1 MTAHKVGPRSI
12 THIRGKIVNFR
23 PPLSIVVASYPYYGC
38 EIAIDTD
45 NHRLSM
51 LERVQLL
58 LLRHMLVALHRDCY
72 HYISPVR
79 QCMTFVL
86 FTKVSRYSFHS
97 NSYPYSYAVRLQ
109 QSTFPLCGLSPL
121 LLTYRNQLFRC
132 GTPLPARF
140 FGQSRAEYQLA
151 ESIQISVSSCDAVPA
166 FSILYSTVHILK
178 QNTYLAFSVLPPL
191 IYHTHLAISFP
202 PSLLGFL
209 Y

>member
-1 MTAHKVGPRSI
+1 MCELLTPSSIIHVMQMTAHKVGPRSI
-12 THIRGKIVNFR
+12 THTRGKIVNFR

-58 LLRHMLVALHRDCY
+58 FLRHMLVALHRDCY

-86 FTKVSRYSFHS
+86 FTK
-97 NSYPYSYAVRLQ
+97 

-140 FGQSRAEYQLA
+140 FGQSRAEYQFS